1 MQGVII
7 GNVSNTYKIET
18 TEKIY
23 VAYARG
29 KFKNRDI
36 KPLVGDRVE
45 IEVTDE
51 EKNEAIIEEILP
63 RNNEIKRPKIANI
76 DQIIFIISTKNP
88 KPDLLMLDKQ
98 LAYAEKIHVEPII
111 VVNKCDL
118 KEIYKSI
125 KELYSKVGYKVIVTS
140 AKHNIGIDELKQV
153 LRNKISVFSGNSGVG
168 KSSIINALFDK
179 EKTQE
184 GEISKKNRSYE
195 LWLWITLTR
204 NSYFVIL
211 KCRLE
216 NLQHFLYVLNLTQLI
231 HNDAHFAAVMDTQ
244 FDGAVEDALIAGNGN
259 AMDVDIQLVRD
270 HLCHVMKHTLAVDAR
285 NLNGSVKEH
294 HLVHVPLGVKDAI
307 AETGLKL
314 GSHSTVAAVNFYAVL
329 IVDISEDVVTRNRMT
344 ALREDKRG
352 DVLLIYNHRL
362 LLVEAL
368 SYYKEAAL
376 RIVFLVVVREER
388 HKLSPAASRILSL
401 LAAQFVEVVIAEQ
414 YGALADGEEERLIV
428 LHLMQVAELVK
439 DGSVH
444 LQLVLYK
451 PIVEYLLASLL
462 QFAVVTAQY
471 GSDLALCLS
480 RGHEVYP

>member
-184 GEISKKNRSYE
+184 GEISQKNKKGKNTTTDTKLYKLEKNTYIADTPGFSSFEISEIESTGLDKCFREFVPEIEKCEFVGCTHIKEENCGVKKAMQEGRVSTERYERYCSMYYE
-195 LWLWITLTR
+195 L
-204 NSYFVIL
+204 
-211 KCRLE
+211 
-216 NLQHFLYVLNLTQLI
+216 
-231 HNDAHFAAVMDTQ
+231 
-244 FDGAVEDALIAGNGN
+244 
-259 AMDVDIQLVRD
+259 
-270 HLCHVMKHTLAVDAR
+270 
-285 NLNGSVKEH
+285 KE
-294 HLVHVPLGVKDAI
+294 K
-307 AETGLKL
+307 EK
-314 GSHSTVAAVNFYAVL
+314 
-329 IVDISEDVVTRNRMT
+329 
-344 ALREDKRG
+344 
-352 DVLLIYNHRL
+352 
-362 LLVEAL
+362 
-368 SYYKEAAL
+368 YKW
-376 RIVFLVVVREER
+376 
-388 HKLSPAASRILSL
+388 
-401 LAAQFVEVVIAEQ
+401 
-414 YGALADGEEERLIV
+414 
-428 LHLMQVAELVK
+428 
-439 DGSVH
+439 
-444 LQLVLYK
+444 
-451 PIVEYLLASLL
+451 
-462 QFAVVTAQY
+462 
-471 GSDLALCLS
+471 
-480 RGHEVYP
+480 